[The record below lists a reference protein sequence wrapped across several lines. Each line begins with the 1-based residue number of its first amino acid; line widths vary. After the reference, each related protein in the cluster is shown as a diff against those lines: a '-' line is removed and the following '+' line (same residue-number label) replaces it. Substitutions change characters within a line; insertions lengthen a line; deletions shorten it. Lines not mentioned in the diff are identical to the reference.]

1 MSTNMRTTDEKPEAN
16 EMSKAELF
24 DMLIT
29 FHDLAI
35 RDLLEATCVLKQE
48 LEALREA
55 VYSPNFTGQVSH

>member
-1 MSTNMRTTDEKPEAN
+1 MGANMRTTDEKPEAD

-35 RDLLEATCVLKQE
+35 RDLVEATGVLKQE
-48 LEALREA
+48 FEALREA